1 VSVEHNEQ
9 EAYKSYRVMA
19 GRVRMHIRDWPGEA
33 PPIVFLHGI
42 SGNGLTALRLG
53 KLLAHRRR
61 LIAPDLRGR
70 GQTDMPFGEYGI
82 QVHMR
87 DVITCMDE
95 LKIEQFVAAG
105 HSMGAAIS
113 VFLAANYPARV
124 TSLILFDGG
133 ALPGPMASQVLNAYY
148 DTIQYQYTSIEDYV
162 ERFKGAPAFQPWT
175 EELETLVR
183 SNLYQQPDGT
193 YIRRMAR
200 YVLDIE
206 RRIDAEALDRELTDL
221 YPRIQCPVLILRAGT
236 GLMGAT
242 DRALPDEVIAK
253 MQSAMPT
260 AEIVTIEEAG
270 HTSLL
275 TIPSDE
281 RDTALLQFLKLI

>member
-1 VSVEHNEQ
+1 
-9 EAYKSYRVMA
+9 MA
-19 GRVRMHIRDWPGEA
+19 GRVRMHLLDWPGEA
-33 PPIVFLHGI
+33 PPVLFLHGI

-53 KLLAHRRR
+53 KLLAKRRR

-87 DVITCMDE
+87 DVMTCLDV

-113 VFLAANYPARV
+113 VFLAANYPERV
-124 TSLILFDGG
+124 TGLILFDGG
-133 ALPGPMASQVLNAYY
+133 ALPGPMAAQVLSAYY
-148 DTIQYQYTSIEDYV
+148 DSIQYQYTSLEDYV

-183 SNLYQQPDGT
+183 SNLQQQPDGT

-200 YVLDIE
+200 YVLDTE
-206 RRIDAEALDRELTDL
+206 RRIDAEALDRELTGL
-221 YPRIQCPVLILRAGT
+221 YPHIKCPVLILRAGN
-236 GLMGAT
+236 GVVGEM
-242 DRALPDEVIAK
+242 DRALPDEVILK
-253 MQSAMPT
+253 MQSAIPS
-260 AEIVTIEEAG
+260 AQVVTIEQAG

-281 RDTALLQFLKLI
+281 RDTAILQFLNLI